1 MTSALTA
8 RRVLVA
14 DDERAVAAQ
23 LVRRLEQEGAI
34 CSSAYTGEEALRY
47 LAAGAFDLVITDA
60 MLPGHSASDVL
71 EAAAR
76 AADPPAVLVAA
87 ADGEGLGAAEAVA
100 RGADAWLHK
109 PLDVELVAHE
119 ARLALE
125 LRGLRRSVE
134 ALPAGASGPALA
146 VLGEIVSA
154 FEKADQY
161 RAGYS
166 ARTARLAVALAGPL
180 GLDPEKLAL
189 AARVHDVGMLAVPV
203 TEQHAEGQPA
213 RTAQHL
219 IRVHPTLGARW
230 IERLGAERALVAA
243 VAAHHERHDG
253 SGYPGGLKGEEIPP
267 LARALGTAAAIAA
280 MSLPR
285 PWRPRRDAAAVIE
298 QLREGRLT
306 QFGAAEADAAILILK
321 QQPAIAG

>member
-1 MTSALTA
+1 MSSVEPLPG
-8 RRVLVA
+8 
-14 DDERAVAAQ
+14 
-23 LVRRLEQEGAI
+23 GAN
-34 CSSAYTGEEALRY
+34 
-47 LAAGAFDLVITDA
+47 GALVI
-60 MLPGHSASDVL
+60 
-71 EAAAR
+71 
-76 AADPPAVLVAA
+76 
-87 ADGEGLGAAEAVA
+87 
-100 RGADAWLHK
+100 
-109 PLDVELVAHE
+109 
-119 ARLALE
+119 
-125 LRGLRRSVE
+125 
-134 ALPAGASGPALA
+134 
-146 VLGEIVSA
+146 LGEIVSA
-154 FEKADQY
+154 FESADPY

-166 ARTARLAVALAGPL
+166 SRTARLAAALAGPL
-180 GLDPEKLAL
+180 GLDAEKLAL

-253 SGYPGGLKGEEIPP
+253 SGYPGGLKGDETPP
-267 LARALGTAAAIAA
+267 EARALGTAAAIAA

-285 PWRPRRDAAAVIE
+285 PWRPKRDAAAVIE

-321 QQPAIAG
+321 QQPGIVG